1 MSLKR
6 MTAIAAAAALTLL
19 GATPLET
26 SLAQSAQAGPHAPRL
41 RHARPYVVITPGK
54 LLYRRC
60 VDWLE
65 LQYRPSGTVLY
76 PQFRCWWV
84 RG

>member
-1 MSLKR
+1 MSLRR
-6 MTAIAAAAALTLL
+6 MSVSAGVAALTLL
-19 GATPLET
+19 GTAQFVA
-26 SLAQSAQAGPHAPRL
+26 SWAQSTQGGPHGPRV
-41 RHARPYVVITPGK
+41 RHSRPYIVITPRP

-60 VDWLE
+60 VDWLD

>member
-1 MSLKR
+1 MSVKR
-6 MTAIAAAAALTLL
+6 MSVIAGVAVLMLL
-19 GATPLET
+19 GVAAFET
-26 SLAQSAQAGPHAPRL
+26 SLAQNAQGGPHAPRL
-41 RHARPYVVITPGK
+41 HNPCPYIVITPRP

-65 LQYRPSGTVLY
+65 TQYRPSGTVLY